1 MLPQL
6 IKLAENKAGSQQNL
20 AKKFGLNYRR
30 LCEYKNLERFPKDIL
45 ICQIADFVGL
55 NPLETLLKVKQEQEP
70 ENAKYWQKIMV
81 RSAGL
86 EPTPQASEFQKAH
99 QFVTI
104 IYNLLAYFV
113 QRVQVSSVI
122 KVGIPFS

>member
-86 EPTPQASEFQKAH
+86 EPTPQASE
-99 QFVTI
+99 TCT
-104 IYNLLAYFV
+104 L
-113 QRVQVSSVI
+113 SS
-122 KVGIPFS
+122 

>member
-1 MLPQL
+1 
-6 IKLAENKAGSQQNL
+6 
-20 AKKFGLNYRR
+20 
-30 LCEYKNLERFPKDIL
+30 
-45 ICQIADFVGL
+45 
-55 NPLETLLKVKQEQEP
+55 
-70 ENAKYWQKIMV
+70 MV

-99 QFVTI
+99 HFFTI

-122 KVGIPFS
+122 KMRVSFS

>member
-1 MLPQL
+1 
-6 IKLAENKAGSQQNL
+6 
-20 AKKFGLNYRR
+20 
-30 LCEYKNLERFPKDIL
+30 
-45 ICQIADFVGL
+45 
-55 NPLETLLKVKQEQEP
+55 
-70 ENAKYWQKIMV
+70 MV

-99 QFVTI
+99 QFFTI